1 VRIVVWNIRAGGGQ
15 RAEHVS
21 RALRRWR
28 ADVAALSEFR
38 ATPPNGRHGCRIDQA
53 FVNREL
59 LARVGAVRYTWARRH
74 ARDRTDRI
82 SDHAALRLDL
92 DDIDPGGLQ

>member
-1 VRIVVWNIRAGGGQ
+1 
-15 RAEHVS
+15 
-21 RALRRWR
+21 
-28 ADVAALSEFR
+28 
-38 ATPPNGRHGCRIDQA
+38 
-53 FVNREL
+53 VNREL